1 MGYDIYGLNPREMA
15 TKPKILGKDWTKLG
29 KKQTDKY
36 FEAMNKHQNENP
48 GVYFRNNVWWW
59 RPLWDYVCIICED
72 VMDSKDIE
80 AGHSNSGYEIDEI
93 TIECM
98 LIKLRIEI
106 ALGNH
111 KVHEDIYTN
120 HLNELP
126 LEDCPYCNQTGKRQ
140 WPEGEADCNVCNTED
155 TRKKGIPIGK
165 QKSWDC
171 SYPFDAGNIEEF
183 VVFLEQSGGIRI
195 C

>member
-1 MGYDIYGLNPREMA
+1 MGYDVYGINPQETVEKPEILN
-15 TKPKILGKDWTKLG
+15 KDWTKLG

-36 FEAMNKHQNENP
+36 FEAMQQHQDENP

-59 RPLWDYVCIICED
+59 RPLWDYVCEICEG
-72 VMDSKDIE
+72 VMSKEDME
-80 AGHSNSGYEIDEI
+80 AGGSNSGYEIDEN

-111 KVHEDIYTN
+111 KRYEKEYKKWQKN
-120 HLNELP
+120 LP
-126 LEDCPYCNQTGKRQ
+126 LEECSFCKGTGQRNDEFAKGKCNACDGK
-140 WPEGEADCNVCNTED
+140 GE
-155 TRKKGIPIGK
+155 KKPW
-165 QKSWDC
+165 SC
-171 SYPFDAGNIEEF
+171 SYPFSSENVEEF
-183 VVFLEQSGGIRI
+183 VAFLEQSGGIRI

>member
-1 MGYDIYGLNPREMA
+1 MGYDIYGLNPQEMV
-15 TKPKILGKDWTKLG
+15 TKPEILNKDWTKLG
-29 KKQTDKY
+29 KKKQTKY
-36 FEAMNKHQNENP
+36 FEAIDKHQDENP

-59 RPLWDYVCIICED
+59 RPLWNYVCEICED
-72 VMDSKDIE
+72 VMSEEDME
-80 AGHSNSGYEIDEI
+80 AGGSNDGIEIDEI

-111 KVHEDIYTN
+111 KKHEEEYMKWQKS
-120 HLNELP
+120 LP
-126 LEDCPYCNQTGKRQ
+126 LEDCPYCKQTGKRQ
-140 WPEGEADCNVCNTED
+140 WPEGEADCNACNTEY

-165 QKSWDC
+165 QKSWSC

-183 VVFLEQSGGIRI
+183 VAFLEQSGGIRI